1 MLTRGLY
8 DDKNRRLMMM
18 MRSTSTYGTRLNERQ
33 EIIIVILFL
42 NDLSSIVTR
51 WLIQFCEVE
60 R

>member
-18 MRSTSTYGTRLNERQ
+18 MRYTSTYGTRLNERQ